1 MGLDLAKD
9 QVYLERTKLR
19 YVNIPNI
26 LNDALFDRRAR
37 VHGVVGIVLG
47 QLSYWIFMRE
57 GEAVN
62 AVRRERGKA
71 PVAVPISEVL
81 RAAERGDDH
90 GQAFYYG
97 VPEGQLRAMMA
108 ITGTPL
114 DAVGD
119 LGAAEPRAFFLRLQ
133 ELQLD
138 AVLELEAAT
147 ALHYLV
153 LKGGEVAEA
162 YLAGVPAG
170 QSRSQFLRSL
180 MDARAWRDFQI
191 RLFRVV
197 SDLPVQASPGLVRMY
212 VGLMERTLERLST
225 EIGREAAD
233 SALATAL
240 VAANPAHPC
249 LGRFELQGGHV
260 VGEPIS
266 AAEALTPA
274 IADWFLGA
282 LRSAERSGLAS
293 AADVAEEVTQPERM
307 ALREHGFLLRLPWP
321 L

>member
-9 QVYLERTKLR
+9 HVYLERTKLR

-114 DAVGD
+114 DAMGD

-133 ELQLD
+133 ELKLD
-138 AVLELEAAT
+138 AVLELA
-147 ALHYLV
+147 
-153 LKGGEVAEA
+153 
-162 YLAGVPAG
+162 
-170 QSRSQFLRSL
+170 Q
-180 MDARAWRDFQI
+180 
-191 RLFRVV
+191 
-197 SDLPVQASPGLVRMY
+197 
-212 VGLMERTLERLST
+212 
-225 EIGREAAD
+225 
-233 SALATAL
+233 
-240 VAANPAHPC
+240 
-249 LGRFELQGGHV
+249 
-260 VGEPIS
+260 
-266 AAEALTPA
+266 
-274 IADWFLGA
+274 
-282 LRSAERSGLAS
+282 
-293 AADVAEEVTQPERM
+293 
-307 ALREHGFLLRLPWP
+307 
-321 L
+321 